1 MVVAEAAEIPQA
13 DPQLSEV
20 TVFTSKISQLIR
32 QSNELYSQVG
42 IANQLVQSV
51 NRALVKKSDALLVAQ
66 AAPVAPATAPS
77 AGLLNTAG
85 IVDGGAMTGDLDGL
99 VGLVAEL
106 QANGSTPTHIVV
118 DPLAWASLRQLKY
131 GTGSN
136 QSLLGA
142 GTSDAQTLLLGLRV
156 VVNNEVPASSGVVID
171 RSAVV
176 SAVSAVSVATDTS
189 IYFTSDSTAL
199 R

>member
-1 MVVAEAAEIPQA
+1 M
-13 DPQLSEV
+13 

-66 AAPVAPATAPS
+66 AAPVARLRRRARACSTPPASSTAAPS
-77 AGLLNTAG
+77 ET
-85 IVDGGAMTGDLDGL
+85 DGL

-118 DPLAWASLRQLKY
+118 DPLRGPAC
-131 GTGSN
+131 GS
-136 QSLLGA
+136 
-142 GTSDAQTLLLGLRV
+142 
-156 VVNNEVPASSGVVID
+156 
-171 RSAVV
+171 
-176 SAVSAVSVATDTS
+176 
-189 IYFTSDSTAL
+189 
-199 R
+199 